1 VKPRRASTAAS
12 TPVPQAA
19 SRTVPPGLIRCS
31 KRAVAGRFIAR
42 PLASA
47 SSPNIQS

>member
-19 SRTVPPGLIRCS
+19 SSTRHLRLIRCS
-31 KRAVAGRFIAR
+31 RRAVAGWFIAR
-42 PLASA
+42 PLTSA
-47 SSPNIQS
+47 SSSNIQS